1 MKANI
6 LNEQPATIDMKPVES
21 AKKLM
26 MDAMTESLS
35 RIRKGSDVILE
46 KVVWREQLKS
56 SSEWSYC
63 PYCKQRARRSDGAN
77 WKQSLHPLWLAK
89 YAVFIRI
96 DKTHG
101 RWIQE
106 SRYECPVCKG
116 IDGKPRT
123 ITEDDFLECRP
134 VEPNYA
140 KHDIDISKIDFSN
153 PSERAMFIARSGM

>member
-1 MKANI
+1 MNPNI
-6 LNEQPATIDMKPVES
+6 LNEQPPAIDMKPVES

-35 RIRKGSDVILE
+35 RIRTGSDVILE
-46 KVVWREQLKS
+46 KVVWREPLKGNGDYC
-56 SSEWSYC
+56 YC

-77 WKQSLHPLWLAK
+77 WKQSLHPLWRTK

-96 DKTHG
+96 DQTHG
-101 RWIQE
+101 RWISE

-116 IDGKPRT
+116 IDGKPKT
-123 ITEDDFLECRP
+123 ISEDDFLACRP
-134 VEPNYA
+134 VESNYT

-153 PSERAMFIARSGM
+153 PSQRAMFLAGSGM

>member
-35 RIRKGSDVILE
+35 RIRTGSDVILE
-46 KVVWREQLKS
+46 KVVWRKQLKS
-56 SSEWSYC
+56 SSEWNYC

-77 WKQSLHPLWLAK
+77 WKQSLHPLWMTT

-123 ITEDDFLECRP
+123 ITEDDFLACRP

-140 KHDIDISKIDFSN
+140 KHDVDISRIDFSN
-153 PSERAMFIARSGM
+153 PSERAMFLAGSGI